1 MSYKLT
7 VSLHEPNIV
16 AKIKKYAK
24 ARGVSVS
31 SMVEDYFSNLIK
43 VSEVEKAKDYSLPQE
58 LDDLI
63 GSLHISNE
71 FKNKTYKELK
81 SKMYEDRTAKYL

>member
-7 VSLHEPNIV
+7 VSLHDTNIV

-31 SMVEDYFSNLIK
+31 SMIEDYFSNLIK

-71 FKNKTYKELK
+71 FKNKIYKELK
-81 SKMYEDRTAKYL
+81 SEMYEDRAAKYL